1 LTRLS
6 PAAGNL
12 PSAGYHEYRG
22 DLAGADTRKPRP
34 LSAPG
39 SAQSEYHQRE
49 SVDAHLTI
57 VFATLAVTGFIQAR
71 TGRPIKR
78 FICTARRCRTIP
90 TAATSTS

>member
-22 DLAGADTRKPRP
+22 DPAGADTPHPRP
-34 LSAPG
+34 LSASG
-39 SAQSEYHQRE
+39 FAQSRYHQRE
-49 SVDAHLTI
+49 SADAHLTI
-57 VFATLAVTGFIQAR
+57 VVAALAITGFIQAR